1 MNPLARL
8 HRGHGKWEGAH
19 PSPVWAACCGTLRL
33 RTAAGTLSQPATTT
47 QGGKSHL
54 LHGWCGEKCRTV
66 GGRPGVQGDAA
77 RGALAAAG
85 AADGHARPAPQLHV
99 HTRMP
104 RPHTR
109 TGIRAPLMI
118 HSHWRVAPLKGG
130 RSHCTSGRLS
140 RVLARYPVDTAPPL
154 SVGCGVCV
162 DPSTRQHCQNQPH
175 FFRAPSAPV
184 LSGTAAG
191 RVKPGS
197 ENLPIRGPPPGPEVV
212 SRQCNDEHLYGL
224 LHASVDRMLAGASP
238 YVWG

>member
-1 MNPLARL
+1 VNPLARL

-47 QGGKSHL
+47 QGGNSHL

-109 TGIRAPLMI
+109 TGTRAPLMI
-118 HSHWRVAPLKGG
+118 HSHWRIAPSKGE

-162 DPSTRQHCQNQPH
+162 DPSTRQHCQTATLFPRPQRASTFGYCRRAGKAGIRKPPH
-175 FFRAPSAPV
+175 KGAPAWGPKWSAASAMV
-184 LSGTAAG
+184 NTCTAYCTP
-191 RVKPGS
+191 RLTV
-197 ENLPIRGPPPGPEVV
+197 
-212 SRQCNDEHLYGL
+212 C
-224 LHASVDRMLAGASP
+224 
-238 YVWG
+238 